1 MDTAFMR
8 KTFALIAKGLIEKE
22 QLLQAEPT
30 RYPYSKAMQHGINMF
45 LAASQWAGSQVAIKY
60 PDEASFLAHF
70 ITRPIEEWLDTWE
83 PEVVEQLHLQ
93 EEPFYAYDAFAY
105 QKTSNAYVPSSDC
118 YEFLE
123 TQDSDIMNGTDE
135 RVLYEKIIV
144 LIGLMQ
150 LGTRCSDGSCEA
162 AEDLIS
168 GFSAIEAE
176 AELVQIGL
184 KLCAA
189 AVISAEQECFQV
201 ADGFVQ
207 PVQVARFILF
217 RVQLH
222 ARQVLIASV
231 AVAFDFC
238 TCRNSFADDL
248 LKCFARDVFHDLHPR
263 EQRSPVFRF

>member
-1 MDTAFMR
+1 MLDQRPEDADNGPDNSGQKAIVETCKIFV
-8 KTFALIAKGLIEKE
+8 KALYKDIAGAV
-22 QLLQAEPT
+22 AEDNDRILDAIPERQPIT
-30 RYPYSKAMQHGINMF
+30 DI
-45 LAASQWAGSQVAIKY
+45 QVAEHIG
-60 PDEASFLAHF
+60 
-70 ITRPIEEWLDTWE
+70 IT
-83 PEVVEQLHLQ
+83 Q
-93 EEPFYAYDAFAY
+93 
-105 QKTSNAYVPSSDC
+105 N
-118 YEFLE
+118 
-123 TQDSDIMNGTDE
+123 
-135 RVLYEKIIV
+135 V

>member
-1 MDTAFMR
+1 MLQISECFEICDVRIPSGATR
-8 KTFALIAKGLIEKE
+8 QCITEK
-22 QLLQAEPT
+22 
-30 RYPYSKAMQHGINMF
+30 KN
-45 LAASQWAGSQVAIKY
+45 
-60 PDEASFLAHF
+60 
-70 ITRPIEEWLDTWE
+70 
-83 PEVVEQLHLQ
+83 
-93 EEPFYAYDAFAY
+93 
-105 QKTSNAYVPSSDC
+105 
-118 YEFLE
+118 
-123 TQDSDIMNGTDE
+123 
-135 RVLYEKIIV
+135 V

>member
-1 MDTAFMR
+1 MNVRKPVDYGTMYRELTVILAQKLSQMDEIYAIG
-8 KTFALIAKGLIEKE
+8 KTISQRPEKG
-22 QLLQAEPT
+22 
-30 RYPYSKAMQHGINMF
+30 
-45 LAASQWAGSQVAIKY
+45 AAVA
-60 PDEASFLAHF
+60 AA
-70 ITRPIEEWLDTWE
+70 
-83 PEVVEQLHLQ
+83 
-93 EEPFYAYDAFAY
+93 
-105 QKTSNAYVPSSDC
+105 
-118 YEFLE
+118 EFLRANFPDR
-123 TQDSDIMNGTDE
+123 TGFSPRNVRRMRDFY
-135 RVLYEKIIV
+135 RVYENDQTFIQQALKIGWTLSILIIV

-150 LGTRCSDGSCEA
+150 LGTRCSDGSYQTHEY
-162 AEDLIS
+162 LIA

-176 AELVQIGL
+176 AELVQVCL
-184 KLCAA
+184 KLLAA
-189 AVISAEQECFQV
+189 TMVSFQQERFQV

-248 LKCFARDVFHDLHPR
+248 LKCFTRDVFHDLHPR

>member
-1 MDTAFMR
+1 M
-8 KTFALIAKGLIEKE
+8 
-22 QLLQAEPT
+22 
-30 RYPYSKAMQHGINMF
+30 
-45 LAASQWAGSQVAIKY
+45 
-60 PDEASFLAHF
+60 SFLMIF
-70 ITRPIEEWLDTWE
+70 S
-83 PEVVEQLHLQ
+83 
-93 EEPFYAYDAFAY
+93 F
-105 QKTSNAYVPSSDC
+105 
-118 YEFLE
+118 
-123 TQDSDIMNGTDE
+123 
-135 RVLYEKIIV
+135 V

>member
-1 MDTAFMR
+1 
-8 KTFALIAKGLIEKE
+8 
-22 QLLQAEPT
+22 
-30 RYPYSKAMQHGINMF
+30 
-45 LAASQWAGSQVAIKY
+45 
-60 PDEASFLAHF
+60 
-70 ITRPIEEWLDTWE
+70 
-83 PEVVEQLHLQ
+83 
-93 EEPFYAYDAFAY
+93 
-105 QKTSNAYVPSSDC
+105 
-118 YEFLE
+118 
-123 TQDSDIMNGTDE
+123 MN
-135 RVLYEKIIV
+135 V
-144 LIGLMQ
+144 LIGLTQ
-150 LGTRCSDGSCEA
+150 LSARCGDGSCQTH
-162 AEDLIS
+162 EDLIA

-248 LKCFARDVFHDLHPR
+248 LKCFARDVFNNLHPR
-263 EQRSPVFRF
+263 EQSRAIFRF

>member
-1 MDTAFMR
+1 
-8 KTFALIAKGLIEKE
+8 
-22 QLLQAEPT
+22 
-30 RYPYSKAMQHGINMF
+30 
-45 LAASQWAGSQVAIKY
+45 
-60 PDEASFLAHF
+60 
-70 ITRPIEEWLDTWE
+70 
-83 PEVVEQLHLQ
+83 
-93 EEPFYAYDAFAY
+93 
-105 QKTSNAYVPSSDC
+105 
-118 YEFLE
+118 
-123 TQDSDIMNGTDE
+123 MN
-135 RVLYEKIIV
+135 V
-144 LIGLMQ
+144 LIGLTQ
-150 LGTRCSDGSCEA
+150 LSARCGDGSCQTH
-162 AEDLIS
+162 EDLIA